1 MRNSFGTTN
10 AAMKIDRKLRSLVAG
25 REVGEPIG
33 DLSD

>member
-10 AAMKIDRKLRSLVAG
+10 AARRIDRKLRSLVAV

-33 DLSD
+33 DLSE